1 MVVMLHGGPFSSMPY
16 HMFLITRNFL
26 LLQGYCLLLVNFRGS
41 IGYGKGLLDSLLGNI
56 GINDVDDC
64 GEITLKTLNQF
75 TDILDPAR
83 VGVYGGSHGGFL
95 SGWLIGHPKYKDIFS
110 AACLWNPV
118 LNMNYMTASTDIP
131 DWITACTQNKSHEWT
146 SDIPFDLI
154 HNRSPISQV

>member
-64 GEITLKTLNQF
+64 GEITLKTLN
-75 TDILDPAR
+75 
-83 VGVYGGSHGGFL
+83 
-95 SGWLIGHPKYKDIFS
+95 
-110 AACLWNPV
+110 
-118 LNMNYMTASTDIP
+118 
-131 DWITACTQNKSHEWT
+131 
-146 SDIPFDLI
+146 
-154 HNRSPISQV
+154 